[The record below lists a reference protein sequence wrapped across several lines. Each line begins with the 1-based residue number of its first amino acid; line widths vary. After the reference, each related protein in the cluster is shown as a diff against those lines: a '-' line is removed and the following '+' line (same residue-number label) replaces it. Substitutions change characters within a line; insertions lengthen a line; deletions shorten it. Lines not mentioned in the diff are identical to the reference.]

1 MVTALLSLFATAT
14 LARKRTIV
22 PGAMKAGLL
31 VSALGAASAK
41 GDWDARCC
49 SLVCIDSKLPV
60 WLLLFSA
67 SMLKIPQVHCIFTS
81 LLASTIFATAF
92 LMLRMFDPCYSSRSH
107 SHPRNLVFYRIWGL
121 QRHIFL
127 KKPGFSPL
135 V

>member
-1 MVTALLSLFATAT
+1 MTAHLSVFVTARLVWKSA
-14 LARKRTIV
+14 IV
-22 PGAMKAGLL
+22 PAAMKAGLL
-31 VSALGAASAK
+31 VSAPGAASAK
-41 GDWDARCC
+41 WDWDERCC
-49 SLVCIDSKLPV
+49 WLVCIDSKLPV

-92 LMLRMFDPCYSSRSH
+92 PMLRMFDRCYSSRSH
-107 SHPRNLVFYRIWGL
+107 SHPRNRVFYRIGGL